1 MLLPP
6 FVQRGEGLKGCGR
19 RMTRGGRGKQRGKAG
34 AWVGA
39 ESRGNCN
46 IGTWLKS
53 RTVSLSV
60 GTHEKKRGKTKET

>member
-19 RMTRGGRGKQRGKAG
+19 RMTGGGRGKAEREG
-34 AWVGA
+34 WDRVGA
-39 ESRGNCN
+39 ESRRSCS

-60 GTHEKKRGKTKET
+60 